1 MINLLYTV
9 EKIGPYHNAR
19 FNSLSKTKGINL
31 NVLETNSLSNRYPWE
46 ENFNQSY
53 KVFKLSN
60 TNIKNL
66 KIQTK
71 KELQKIL
78 KESSP
83 DIIYITG
90 WNENVSH
97 YLLFI
102 CQFRKI
108 PIVILSDSRYKDSKR
123 TIFFE
128 LIKKFLLKGCTSAI
142 VAGRES
148 ENYLIQLGF
157 KKENIFKPYNVVDNK
172 YFLNKNN
179 SKKLNNYIL
188 CISRFIKRKNHI
200 KLLKAFE
207 LYKQQGGYLNLKLIG
222 SGSEKK
228 NIIHA
233 KDKLSFASNI
243 SIETWKDISELKEY
257 YSNAKVFVLLSTN
270 DQWGLVINEAMASSL
285 PCIVSY
291 ECGCYV
297 ELIKD
302 KNTGWGVDP
311 GNKNQLTNILHEI
324 DQTGEK
330 EFLEKKS
337 NCLKIINN
345 YSLENFSQAVQE
357 SASFSLKNS
366 KFSPLCLITS
376 YLMFL
381 FK

>member
-9 EKIGPYHNAR
+9 ERIGPYHNAR
-19 FNSLSKTKGINL
+19 FNSVSKLKGINL

-46 ENFNQSY
+46 ENFNRLY

-71 KELQKIL
+71 KEVQKIL
-78 KESSP
+78 KKSSP
-83 DIIYITG
+83 DVIYISG
-90 WNENVSH
+90 WNEKVSH

-102 CQFRKI
+102 CQLKKI
-108 PIVILSDSRYKDSKR
+108 PIVICSDSRYKDSKR
-123 TIFFE
+123 IIFFE
-128 LIKKFLLKGCTSAI
+128 LVKKFLLKGCTTAI

-148 ENYLIQLGF
+148 ENYLIKLGF
-157 KKENIFKPYNVVDNK
+157 QKANIFKPYNVVDNK

-179 SKKLNNYIL
+179 SKKSNNYIL

-200 KLLKAFE
+200 RLLKAFE
-207 LYKQQGGYLNLKLIG
+207 SYKQQGGSLNLKLIG

-228 NIIHA
+228 NILQA
-233 KDKLSFASNI
+233 KEKLSFASKI
-243 SIETWKDISELKEY
+243 SIENWKDISVLKEY

-270 DQWGLVINEAMASSL
+270 DQWGLVINEALASSL

-291 ECGCYV
+291 ECGCYE

-311 GNKNQLTNILHEI
+311 ENENQLTNIFHEI
-324 DQTGEK
+324 DKTGEE

-366 KFSPLCLITS
+366 KFSSLCLMTS

-381 FK
+381 LK

>member
-1 MINLLYTV
+1 MINILYTV
-9 EKIGPYHNAR
+9 ERIGPYHNAR
-19 FNSLSKTKGINL
+19 FNSVAKSKGINL

-46 ENFNQSY
+46 ENFNQLY

-66 KIQTK
+66 KLQTQ
-71 KELQKIL
+71 KELKKII
-78 KESSP
+78 KELLP
-83 DIIYITG
+83 DIIYISG
-90 WNENVSH
+90 WDEKVSH

-102 CQFRKI
+102 CQLKKI

-123 TIFFE
+123 IIIFE
-128 LIKKFLLKGCTSAI
+128 LIKKFLLKGCTAAI
-142 VAGRES
+142 IAGRES
-148 ENYLIQLGF
+148 ENYLIKLGF
-157 KKENIFKPYNVVDNK
+157 KKARIFKPYNVVDNK
-172 YFLNKNN
+172 YFLNKKN
-179 SKKLNNYIL
+179 SKKSNNYIL

-207 LYKQQGGYLNLKLIG
+207 SYKKQGGYLNLKLIG
-222 SGSEKK
+222 SGPEKNNILNAK
-228 NIIHA
+228 N
-233 KDKLSFASNI
+233 KLSFASKV
-243 SIETWKDISELKEY
+243 SIETWKDISKLKEY
-257 YSNAKVFVLLSTN
+257 YLNAKVFVLLSTN

-311 GNKNQLTNILHEI
+311 ENENQLTNILHEI
-324 DQTGEK
+324 DKTGEK

-337 NCLKIINN
+337 NCIKVINN
-345 YSLENFSQAVQE
+345 YSLENFSKAVQE
-357 SASFSLKNS
+357 SAYFSLKNN
-366 KFSPLCLITS
+366 KFSPLCLLTS
-376 YLMFL
+376 YLIFW